1 MLTVKAPIE
10 IKARTTYTA
19 DHDAFYARITG
30 NYSLM
35 ETHLDS
41 EDLLHLSVT
50 PPEIYI
56 QEGGAMTSILNSSQ
70 TNENNI
76 QKVEILNNVLNRIVM
91 SADAHISYQDRVF
104 ITDAL
109 YKLGIRNESRFMK
122 AFYRMA
128 EETRNT
134 NTLINLYLERG
145 GELREMVENLETEI
159 RTERT
164 EGAEETLTQRD
175 NYLYESITDRLMT
188 GAVYQIVSN
197 FNRSVEE
204 NEIDRRE
211 YSISNQS
218 YVAQHMLLS
227 VLRNRTGITNE
238 SLIYLTDNEYEE
250 NLEQYDTGITN
261 VRNEVNGAIL
271 MDMLKNIYHTGYD
284 RFFLNDNRYYRFED
298 VFFGSSENTFNR
310 LMQYQGDTSLTMRV
324 SESLVDD
331 STTLMNSEIELL
343 ERAESGS
350 GMSEEEIIDIT
361 RRVDEINLRNEERRQ
376 QYVELIRQVK
386 ERARGTESA
395 DSMSRTRKDAALA
408 LTSPEALF
416 EKLSEEEEQRATR
429 EKEILK
435 EVTSLLPKDA
445 ANVFEIL
452 NSYQENPELFIENN
466 IIRPGAEGEL
476 IYDIREAERAA
487 AEETAQR
494 AERAAEDIRKI
505 RESGEAARRSEEI
518 RRPAEAPGYEAV
530 PTIHRSTETITEE
543 ELEEQLNVLMQDVS
557 RQIKQQTESETVT
570 EYNTSTTRQVINNRT
585 VDQTINE
592 RQIRQMID
600 AGVKAQMSAI
610 SNQVSRRMET
620 QFRNE
625 KIRRGY

>member
-19 DHDAFYARITG
+19 DQDAFYARITG

-35 ETHLDS
+35 ETRLDS

-56 QEGGAMTSILNSSQ
+56 QEGGAMTSILNSTQ

-76 QKVEILNNVLNRIVM
+76 RKVEILNNVLNRIVM

-109 YKLGIRNESRFMK
+109 YKLGIRNENRFMK

-128 EETRNT
+128 EETKNT

-145 GELREMVENLETEI
+145 GELREMVESLDTEI
-159 RTERT
+159 RTEHTT
-164 EGAEETLTQRD
+164 EGGETVASRD

-227 VLRNRTGITNE
+227 VLRSRTGITNE
-238 SLIYLTDNEYEE
+238 SLIFLSDNEYEE
-250 NLEQYDTGITN
+250 NLEHYDTGITN

-271 MDMLKNIYHTGYD
+271 MDMLKNIYHTGFD

-310 LMQYQGDTSLTMRV
+310 LMQYRGDTSLTMRV

-331 STTLMNSEIELL
+331 STTLMNSEINLL
-343 ERAESGS
+343 ENAGAEEGIP
-350 GMSEEEIIDIT
+350 EDEILEIS
-361 RRVDEINLRNEERRQ
+361 RRVNALNVQNEERRQ
-376 QYVELIRQVK
+376 QYVRLMQEIRQRVRS
-386 ERARGTESA
+386 EEIP
-395 DSMSRTRKDAALA
+395 DSMSRTRQDAVLA
-408 LTSPEALF
+408 LTSPETLL
-416 EKLSEEEEQRATR
+416 EKLGEEEEQRAIR
-429 EKEILK
+429 EREIFR
-435 EVTSLLPKDA
+435 EVTSLLPRDA
-445 ANVFEIL
+445 ADVYEIL
-452 NSYQENPELFIENN
+452 NQYHENPALFEGTD
-466 IIRPGAEGEL
+466 IIRPGAESEL
-476 IYDIREAERAA
+476 IYDIREAEMAA
-487 AEETAQR
+487 AEVTAAR
-494 AERAAEDIRKI
+494 AGQAAQEMARIREAAETVAKTTPPGIT
-505 RESGEAARRSEEI
+505 GE
-518 RRPAEAPGYEAV
+518 PPGYEPA
-530 PTIHRSTETITEE
+530 PTVHRSRETITEE

-557 RQIKQQTESETVT
+557 RQIKQQTGTETVT
-570 EYNTSTTRQVINNRT
+570 EHNTTTSRQVINNET
-585 VDQTINE
+585 VDSTINE

-610 SNQVSRRMET
+610 SNQVTRRIET

>member
-19 DHDAFYARITG
+19 DQDAFYARITG

-109 YKLGIRNESRFMK
+109 YKLGIRDERRFMK

-145 GELREMVENLETEI
+145 VELKEMVESLDTEI
-159 RTERT
+159 RTERE
-164 EGAEETLTQRD
+164 EGEPAESAVRD

-188 GAVYQIVSN
+188 GAIYQIVSN

-204 NEIDRRE
+204 NEVERNE

-218 YVAQHMLLS
+218 YMAQHMLLS
-227 VLRNRTGITNE
+227 VLRNRTGISNE
-238 SLIYLTDNEYEE
+238 SLIFLTDNEYEE
-250 NLEQYDTGITN
+250 NLEQYDAGITN
-261 VRNEVNGAIL
+261 VRNEVNGAVL
-271 MDMLKNIYHTGYD
+271 MDMLKNIYHTAYD
-284 RFFLNDNRYYRFED
+284 RFYLNDNRYYRFED

-310 LMQYQGDTSLTMRV
+310 LMQYQGDTSLSMRV
-324 SESLVDD
+324 SESLVDE
-331 STTLMNSEIELL
+331 STTLMNSEITLL
-343 ERAESGS
+343 ENAAAEEGL
-350 GMSEEEIIDIT
+350 SEEEIIEIT
-361 RRVDEINLRNEERRQ
+361 RRVDALNVQNEERRQ
-376 QYVELIRQVK
+376 QYVNLIQDIKRRVRN
-386 ERARGTESA
+386 EDIP
-395 DSMSRTRKDAALA
+395 DSMSRTRQDAAIA
-408 LTSPEALF
+408 LTSPENLF
-416 EKLSEEEEQRATR
+416 EKLGEEEEQRSIR
-429 EKEILK
+429 EKEILR
-435 EVTSLLPKDA
+435 EITTLLPRNA
-445 ANVFEIL
+445 ADVFTIL
-452 NSYQENPELFIENN
+452 NQYQENPSLFEGTDIV
-466 IIRPGAEGEL
+466 RPGAQSEL
-476 IYDIREAERAA
+476 IYDIREVERAA

-494 AERAAEDIRKI
+494 AERAAEDIRRI
-505 RESGEAARRSEEI
+505 REAGEAAKHAEEI
-518 RRPAEAPGYEAV
+518 RRPGEAPGYEAV
-530 PTIHRSTETITEE
+530 PTIHKSTESITEE
-543 ELEEQLNVLMQDVS
+543 DLEEQINILMQDVS
-557 RQIKQQTESETVT
+557 RQIRNQRESETIT
-570 EYNTSTTRQVINNRT
+570 EHNTSTTRQVINNET
-585 VDQTINE
+585 VNQTVNE

-610 SNQVSRRMET
+610 SNQVARRMET
-620 QFRNE
+620 QLRNE